1 LRLPLQQIFT
11 LFGTDK
17 QREGGHSYAT
27 AYADVLGRLRS
38 KRIKML
44 EIGLLKGSSLL
55 GWRAYFPHAS
65 IAGFDIVPKP
75 EMARGRVRVYQGDQG
90 SAADLDRVCAA
101 EAPFDLIIDDG
112 SHFNRHQLF
121 SFHHLFPHLKDGG
134 IYVIEDVQ
142 TSYWNGSVGGVDW
155 DGSDPCA
162 PDFKDT
168 CVGQFLEL
176 TKYLNHAEFLS
187 NEHADTGMVT
197 LAKQI
202 RRIAFEHNLIFIW
215 KGENVEVSNLLTPG

>member
-1 LRLPLQQIFT
+1 MTRDGTVGRSDATEGSLTLRWDVSRLPLQQIFT

-65 IAGFDIVPKP
+65 IAGFDIMPKP
-75 EMARGRVRVYQGDQG
+75 EMARSGVRVYQGDQG

-121 SFHHLFPHLKDGG
+121 SFHPLFPHLKDGG

-142 TSYWNGSVGGVDW
+142 THTGTVQSATSNGMALIHLRQTLKILASVNFW
-155 DGSDPCA
+155 S
-162 PDFKDT
+162 
-168 CVGQFLEL
+168 
-176 TKYLNHAEFLS
+176 
-187 NEHADTGMVT
+187 
-197 LAKQI
+197 
-202 RRIAFEHNLIFIW
+202 
-215 KGENVEVSNLLTPG
+215 